1 MKKIILTS
9 MILIGGI
16 IFASAQNTS
25 NNLVEQKSAKS
36 CCSKGTA
43 ETKSCSSKGTAE
55 TKACCSKGTA
65 EVKSCCS
72 KGTAS
77 SSSEKKCSS
86 AEMKSCS
93 GHGHSSTENKVGNNA
108 VNDDKK
114 TQKVKS
120 DE

>member
-16 IFASAQNTS
+16 MFVSAQNNS
-25 NNLVEQKSAKS
+25 NNSVEQKSTKS

-43 ETKSCSSKGTAE
+43 EAKSCSSKGTAE

-65 EVKSCCS
+65 ST
-72 KGTAS
+72 G
-77 SSSEKKCSS
+77 SEKKCST
-86 AEMKSCS
+86 AETKSCS
-93 GHGHSSTENKVGNNA
+93 GHGHGSSENKSGNNA
-108 VNDDKK
+108 VNDEKK

>member
-9 MILIGGI
+9 MILISGI

-25 NNLVEQKSAKS
+25 NNSVEQKSTKS

-43 ETKSCSSKGTAE
+43 EAKSCSSKGTAE
-55 TKACCSKGTA
+55 VRETSARGTA

-77 SSSEKKCSS
+77 TGSEKKCSTS
-86 AEMKSCS
+86 EMKSCS
-93 GHGHSSTENKVGNNA
+93 GHGSSTENKAGNNP
-108 VNDDKK
+108 VNEEKK
-114 TQKVKS
+114 TKKVKS